1 VRELASAKIKTD
13 CWQLHSV
20 DLAAIMTVRLTGS
33 AGTNRGE
40 LKKRRRVEFHIEHRE
55 VTVFAGAGG
64 FAGPQDARVG
74 FGGSELAAPL
84 ICPVCGSAQ
93 LLLLTETVAS
103 PGIDL
108 RGLQQGM
115 EDGSV
120 HMHCSA
126 DGAWWIC
133 AESLK
138 IS

>member
-13 CWQLHSV
+13 CWQLRSV

-55 VTVFAGAGG
+55 VTVFAGPSGLAGLRSVS
-64 FAGPQDARVG
+64 AG
-74 FGGSELAAPL
+74 FGASGFLAPL
-84 ICPVCGSAQ
+84 TCPVCGSAQ
-93 LLLLTETVAS
+93 LLLLAETVAS

-108 RGLQQGM
+108 RALQQGM

-120 HMHCSA
+120 HLHCSA
-126 DGAWWIC
+126 DGAWWVC

-138 IS
+138 AS